1 MTTLLWILGIILLI
15 LAILYFYIKYRI
27 RKAKE
32 KFLDVAGQMVKDL
45 INKNH

>member
-1 MTTLLWILGIILLI
+1 MTTLLWILGVILLI
-15 LAILYFYIKYRI
+15 LAIFYFYIKYRI

-32 KFLDVAGQMVKDL
+32 KFLDVGVQLVKDL